1 MKTIKFDISHKD
13 KIVSGQWKVITCYGD
28 PVEIVKWDC
37 KIQHPIL
44 AYVSRDKVDYTEFY
58 TENGE
63 GHMGDYLLIVT
74 DISEEEE
81 LAELT
86 LEAIRVAINSEQIPY
101 EQRVVYSSKVLPY
114 VKKLLGVTE

>member
-13 KIVSGQWKVITCYGD
+13 KIVSGQWKVITSYGD
-28 PVEIVKWDC
+28 PVEILKWDC
-37 KIQHPIL
+37 RVKHPIL
-44 AYVSRDKVDYTEFY
+44 AYIFHNKVDRVAFY

-63 GHMGDYLLIVT
+63 GLDGDHLLIIT

-86 LEAIRVAINSEQIPY
+86 LEAIRVAINSVQIPY
-101 EQRVVYSSKVLPY
+101 EQRAVYSFKVLPY
-114 VKKLLGVTE
+114 VKKLLGVPE